1 MAGQTRR
8 FFHFKRNM
16 SAFEEKNAVL
26 ASYCLF
32 SSLLF
37 PSFRRIITKNRARQP
52 IASSPRLLFSFPD
65 GPLSSP
71 LSLSLSQLLSFFLLL
86 LLHRKQVTL
95 RIRFNSIVWKRQSE
109 DICIRY
115 LANVAKSLPR
125 FRTNFR
131 RKFARSKW
139 KIRSFWITNKRII
152 YGKGSGKEGIR
163 SQIGWDLFSTS
174 LPSYRWTKI
183 HAMALL
189 SEQTFLK

>member
-71 LSLSLSQLLSFFLLL
+71 LSLSQLLSFFLLL

-115 LANVAKSLPR
+115 LANVAKSLSR

-139 KIRSFWITNKRII
+139 KISDPF
-152 YGKGSGKEGIR
+152 
-163 SQIGWDLFSTS
+163 
-174 LPSYRWTKI
+174 
-183 HAMALL
+183 LL
-189 SEQTFLK
+189 NYEQTNYLWEREWKRRYPFTDRLRPIFYLLAFIPLDKNTRDGAAFGADVS